1 MPRRGVSPT
10 TDSLDG
16 SLKDAQAQLQK
27 KEGEV
32 HVQAKLEVEKE
43 VELAQAQDLASKLR
57 KRANQLREEAD
68 VMAKIAKEKA
78 DAVAEADKSTQ
89 LTQAKADTLQVEE
102 REMQRVLNQTKMEE
116 ITLERNVSNFQR
128 QLAEEA
134 KATAAKNEPTSAK
147 ARLALS
153 ASVVNTKPAA
163 APEDKSSKKPTVG
176 ALPVAQNPA
185 AGTQPANSQALQK
198 LLDENNRLKQDKAEL
213 QHKLLLK
220 TVAKEKATLKQNL
233 KNRLALADRSVKLKK
248 RLLRASR

>member
-10 TDSLDG
+10 TDSLDV

-134 KATAAKNEPTSAK
+134 KVTAAKKATSTK
-147 ARLALS
+147 ASLAVS
-153 ASVVNTKPAA
+153 ASVVNAKPAA
-163 APEDKSSKKPTVG
+163 APEDKASKKP
-176 ALPVAQNPA
+176 AQTPA
-185 AGTQPANSQALQK
+185 AGAQPANSQALQK

>member
-10 TDSLDG
+10 TDSLDV

-27 KEGEV
+27 KDGEV

-43 VELAQAQDLASKLR
+43 VELAQAQDMASKLR

-134 KATAAKNEPTSAK
+134 KATAAKKATSTK
-147 ARLALS
+147 ASLALS
-153 ASVVNTKPAA
+153 ASVVNAKPAA
-163 APEDKSSKKPTVG
+163 APEDKSSKKPAVG
-176 ALPVAQNPA
+176 ALPVAQKPA
-185 AGTQPANSQALQK
+185 AGAQPANSQALQK

-248 RLLRASR
+248 RLLRSSR